1 MSRGTPRLTCRVS
14 DTLLKRLTAVADARG
29 VNQSTIVREA
39 LLAYLQPRR
48 APASDPPHTAL
59 QPMTTSL
66 LQGLDPATQARI
78 KDAAVRFQ
86 GSAHDLVRIIL
97 RQWAASM
104 RDPRLWRVW
113 RP

>member
-1 MSRGTPRLTCRVS
+1 MKTQDVVASFALLTRLT
-14 DTLLKRLTAVADARG
+14 TVADARG
-29 VNQSTIVREA
+29 VDQSTLVRDA
-39 LLAYLQPRR
+39 LAAYLQPRR
-48 APASDPPHTAL
+48 APTSDPPHTAP
-59 QPMTTSL
+59 QTMTTSL

-86 GSAHDLVRIIL
+86 GSAHDLVRVIL

-104 RDPRLWRVW
+104 RDPRLWRAW